1 MMPVHCNLSQPDPRY
16 CDITEGD
23 FWYNTKNNQYYMWLF
38 KSWCEAPIASK
49 HLATQWNRS
58 RILFNLLNKKSAE
71 KIRRSRKKMCIGNVS
86 FPVKEFNYNWYY
98 D

>member
-1 MMPVHCNLSQPDPRY
+1 MPVHCNLSQPDPRY

-23 FWYNTKNNQYYMWLF
+23 FWYNTKNNKYYVWLF
-38 KSWCEAPIASK
+38 KSWCETQIASK

-58 RILFNLLNKKSAE
+58 RILFNKLNKKSAE
-71 KIRRSRKKMCIGNVS
+71 KIKRSRKKMCVGNVS
-86 FPVKEFNYNWYY
+86 FPVKEFTYNWYY

>member
-1 MMPVHCNLSQPDPRY
+1 MMAVHCNLSEPNPTDL
-16 CDITEGD
+16 TEGD
-23 FWYNTKNNQYYMWLF
+23 LWFNTTKNQYYMWLF

-58 RILFNLLNKKSAE
+58 RVLFNLLNKKSAE

-86 FPVKEFNYNWYY
+86 FPVKEFTYNWYY